1 MRKKL
6 NQIDASN
13 DILIVENF
21 SDWHLKYFKLAKKQ
35 SEKSTH
41 YQHKLGCVIVK
52 NNRVL
57 GLGFNKL
64 KSHPKS
70 PHAYSF
76 IHAEFDSVRK
86 IIVTGKQ
93 IGRAHV

>member
-41 YQHKLGCVIVK
+41 YQHKPRR
-52 NNRVL
+52 NN
-57 GLGFNKL
+57 K
-64 KSHPKS
+64 
-70 PHAYSF
+70 
-76 IHAEFDSVRK
+76 
-86 IIVTGKQ
+86 
-93 IGRAHV
+93 